1 MPLVSPEGDCKI
13 DIHVKPDCYPAYRS
27 LTVEDVFAHSV
38 VQAIAG
44 RDVYIS
50 CIEHSMLLCLTNAA
64 KDKLGIFSVRKLVD
78 IAMLLNDSPR
88 QVVF

>member
-1 MPLVSPEGDCKI
+1 MIQQLFG
-13 DIHVKPDCYPAYRS
+13 RT

-38 VQAIAG
+38 VQSIAG
-44 RDVYIS
+44 RDVYTS

-64 KDKLGIFSVRKLVD
+64 KDKPGIFSVRKLVD
-78 IAMLLNDSPR
+78 IAMLLYDSPR